1 MFYGHSLSKLETVF
15 MAYSVCPEI
24 KEMLLKTSSAA
35 DWWAGTEPG
44 SSGSRCCRRPRQGLV
59 LRRKTRI
66 VLVTVSLARQMA
78 TARTEAGRCWGAAW
92 RAAATSLQVGTRP
105 SFPVSPGSGGQLGL
119 DRDPVA
125 LSWASRDVS
134 GLGEGLE
141 WPGIG
146 QAVTQSF

>member
-1 MFYGHSLSKLETVF
+1 
-15 MAYSVCPEI
+15 MAHSVCPEI

-92 RAAATSLQVGTRP
+92 RAAGTSLQVGTRP

-119 DRDPVA
+119 DGDPVA

-134 GLGEGLE
+134 GLGEGQE
-141 WPGIG
+141 WPGSA